1 MKKIICDKCRK
12 EITGNPVKIIFE
24 EVDRN
29 TEDYCEG
36 TLHTDLA
43 CIDLCVTCKDA
54 LADMVRKFCGIKA
67 QRKPAVINQEFE
79 SAVQDMIA
87 TSQQEKDPPPTD
99 KPKRRLD
106 TGKIMALRNAGW
118 SVKAISEEMN
128 CSEQG
133 IYNVLNK
140 KKAPE
145 QKPTEQSNDN

>member
-1 MKKIICDKCRK
+1 MKKITYICDRCHK
-12 EITGNPVKIIFE
+12 EIESNPMRFFADSI
-24 EVDRN
+24 DREN
-29 TEDYCEG
+29 DDFICDDPYP
-36 TLHTDLA
+36 DMKKK
-43 CIDLCVTCKDA
+43 DFCKDCCEF
-54 LADMVRKFCGIKA
+54 LVGLIRKSCKKGV
-67 QRKPAVINQEFE
+67 PAVINQEFE

-87 TSQQEKDPPPTD
+87 TSQQEKDPLPTD